1 MTLATS
7 SILTTVKNGIG
18 GIQEDDT
25 FFDDELIT
33 HINTALGVLTQLG
46 FGPVEGFNIEGATE
60 TWNDLYPNMPPKLS
74 YVKTFVIQKVRLLF
88 DPPASAAV
96 SEALNN
102 SLSELTYRLVTDL
115 E

>member
-1 MTLATS
+1 MSLANS

-46 FGPVEGFNIEGATE
+46 FGPVEGFNVEGATE
-60 TWNDLYPNMPPKLS
+60 T
-74 YVKTFVIQKVRLLF
+74 
-88 DPPASAAV
+88 
-96 SEALNN
+96 
-102 SLSELTYRLVTDL
+102 
-115 E
+115 

>member
-60 TWNDLYPNMPPKLS
+60 TWNDLYPNMPPNYPMLKRLS
-74 YVKTFVIQKVRLLF
+74 YRKSDCCLIPRHQQLF
-88 DPPASAAV
+88 PKH
-96 SEALNN
+96 
-102 SLSELTYRLVTDL
+102 
-115 E
+115 

>member
-33 HINTALGVLTQLG
+33 HINTALGVLTHSAW
-46 FGPVEGFNIEGATE
+46 FWPCR
-60 TWNDLYPNMPPKLS
+60 
-74 YVKTFVIQKVRLLF
+74 RL
-88 DPPASAAV
+88 
-96 SEALNN
+96 
-102 SLSELTYRLVTDL
+102 
-115 E
+115 